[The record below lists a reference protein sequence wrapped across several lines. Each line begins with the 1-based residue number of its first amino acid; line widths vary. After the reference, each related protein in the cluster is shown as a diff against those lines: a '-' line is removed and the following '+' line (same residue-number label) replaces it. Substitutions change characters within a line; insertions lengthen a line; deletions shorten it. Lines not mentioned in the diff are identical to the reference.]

1 MKKQIPYGFV
11 MLAMIMTFVQAVSA
25 ADRTPASGEPFP
37 DITLAMPGKKVHKE
51 YLGLKGNDSFKV
63 SQIKAEL
70 LIIEIFSMYCPY
82 CQKEAPNVN
91 ELYRIISGREDIKDK
106 VKIIGIGAGNT
117 PLEVDV
123 FIKKYAIE
131 FPLFSDESFSVH
143 TATGGVRT
151 PYFFV
156 ISTRQ
161 GKSGEI
167 VYSQVGTLH
176 DPQQFLD
183 LILKQSAQKQG
194 DGRAQ

>member
-1 MKKQIPYGFV
+1 MMKKFLYGLITIVSV
-11 MLAMIMTFVQAVSA
+11 MVFVQAISA
-25 ADRTPASGEPFP
+25 AGPTPSTGDPFP
-37 DITLAMPGKKVHKE
+37 DITLAVPDNPAHKE
-51 YLGLKGNDSFKV
+51 YLGLKGKGSFRL

-91 ELYRIISGREDIKDK
+91 ELHRLISSRDDIKDK
-106 VKIIGIGAGNT
+106 IKIIGIGAGNT

-123 FIKKYAIE
+123 FRKKYDIQ

-156 ISTRQ
+156 IRTRT
-161 GKSGEI
+161 GEPGVI
-167 VYSQVGTLH
+167 VYSNVGTLH

-183 LILKQSAQKQG
+183 LIMKKQF
-194 DGRAQ
+194 